1 MSEELSAA
9 RVPCGTAL
17 YEVVFTHGHRTLRR
31 GDLVR
36 MLEDPQYH
44 NVLLRTDWTLHSL
57 QGEDGDY
64 VHLRLVSQTN

>member
-1 MSEELSAA
+1 MDTELSAA

-36 MLEDPQYH
+36 MLEDTEYK
-44 NVLLRTDWTLHSL
+44 NVLLRTDWTLHTL

-64 VHLRLVSQTN
+64 VHLRPTK